1 MVEKVLADEK
11 IEALQNIQA
20 VIEKGELDEADDLLR
35 DYAYKFLG
43 LMSAEDWEDDKA
55 SAGAFKEGDID

>member
-11 IEALQNIQA
+11 IEALQDILAA
-20 VIEKGELDEADDLLR
+20 VEEDAIEEADELLR